1 MKINIFNETANPRRF
16 RLVKVSG
23 LANINETDNP
33 SLMMEGDIITSC
45 LSKAGSYNK
54 MWSLKETKAMWK
66 KNAQNF
72 MWSYPREQYLQW
84 NKNDATL
91 MWNINPNSFM
101 WHPEFGAMWD
111 KDETKLQ
118 WSNNPETLMWED
130 V

>member
-16 RLVKVSG
+16 RLVKVNGS
-23 LANINETDNP
+23 ASVNETDNP

-45 LSKAGSYNK
+45 LSKAGVDNK

-72 MWSYPREQYLQW
+72 MWSRPREQFLQW
-84 NKNDATL
+84 NKDDTTL
-91 MWNINPNSFM
+91 MWNSD
-101 WHPEFGAMWD
+101 PEMY
-111 KDETKLQ
+111 
-118 WSNNPETLMWED
+118 MWED